1 MALNTARDLG
11 GRIACAGVYGG
22 KCFTYNSRYT
32 ALAALTN
39 IPATILGA
47 WIQTTML
54 SDSARELVNA
64 PPAMR
69 EVAAAH
75 NERNGHGDAFSL
87 RSPLTRDGGLSLRAV
102 TRDQGAD
109 SLGSGEKKGYI
120 PQ

>member
-1 MALNTARDLG
+1 MRTRVSSSDKPEATNLIVQTRNH
-11 GRIACAGVYGG
+11 
-22 KCFTYNSRYT
+22 RYT

-47 WIQTTML
+47 FIQTTLL

-64 PPAMR
+64 PPALR

-75 NERNGHGDAFSL
+75 NEKNGHSVDAFSL

-102 TRDQGAD
+102 TREQGGD
-109 SLGSGEKKGYI
+109 SLGSGEQKGHL
-120 PQ
+120 PHH